1 MATRN
6 ARTELSDGVEPSPA
20 REQRTVRSTYQ
31 RLRMVG
37 LSATEAGNLTAH
49 LHGLHVAEHGWT
61 LQEIERLLFIRALV
75 ELGRIPS

>member
-6 ARTELSDGVEPSPA
+6 ARTSLSTGTVPSPV
-20 REQRTVRSTYQ
+20 REQRTVRATYQ

-37 LSATEAGNLTAH
+37 LSTMEAGNLTAH

-75 ELGRIPS
+75 ELGRIES